1 MIVRKATYD
10 DIDRLMEIFESAKV
24 IMRTSGNL
32 EQWNGN
38 YPTREIVCSDITS
51 GNCYILCAPIIDE
64 NPVIIDEHPII
75 FDEHPIIIDKNP
87 VIFEEHPVITKKDT
101 VITDNDTVILGTMA
115 LIPGPDHTYHEIDG
129 EWPDDEPY
137 YVIHR
142 IATATPG
149 RNVARTLLDWAFRH
163 VSEDGCRVIRIDTH
177 RDNCIMKH
185 ILTKY
190 GFAFC
195 GVIRLDDGSP
205 RDAYSKKAK
214 TSTA

>member
-38 YPTREIVCSDITS
+38 YPTKEIVCSDIAS

-64 NPVIIDEHPII
+64 NPVIID
-75 FDEHPIIIDKNP
+75 
-87 VIFEEHPVITKKDT
+87 EHPVITKKDT

-149 RNVARTLLDWAFRH
+149 RNVARTLLDWAFKH
-163 VSEDGCRVIRIDTH
+163 ISESGYHVIRIDTH
-177 RDNCIMKH
+177 RDNIIMKH

-190 GFAFC
+190 GFTPC

-205 RDAYSKKAK
+205 RDAYWK
-214 TSTA
+214 TAYPSISE